1 LPTPE
6 VIEPP
11 KKRPQSGPGT
21 QQLRVLIA
29 GACLAIIS
37 VMLLLGWT
45 LWDSRRAA
53 LDHAIQNSQN
63 LAATLAHDI
72 DRNITSYDLS
82 LQGVIEGLKFDE
94 IRSVSPALRDQI
106 LFDRAATA
114 DFLGSILVL
123 DADGKPTI
131 DSRSADPRKTTYA
144 DRLYF
149 QVHRADPA
157 VGLFV
162 SEPFRSRLSNEWVI
176 ALSRRLAN
184 PDGSF
189 AGVVVGTLKLAFFQ
203 TLFDG
208 IDAGPGG
215 TVALFNS
222 ASRSMVVRKPYDE
235 AEWGRSMADSSLFD
249 EYARAPAGSFRYRA
263 VTDDIDRIAVYQ
275 QVGKFPLILCVGV
288 TRDLIFAEWRQK
300 ALIVGTSVLFAV
312 VLITL
317 LGAFALQELNRRG
330 RAERTARENE
340 RLYRLL
346 ADNSSDLI
354 VLADVDGVRRFI
366 SPAARALYGYEPEEM
381 MGSNTFGAAHPD
393 DRHLLTAA
401 FDRLTSGAPSAVA
414 EVRAQRKGGDYIWVE
429 THMRLVHDPLTDEL
443 RVLGLIRDVS
453 TRHATEQ
460 AIRESEAQFRSLANS
475 VSDVIIRSAPD
486 GTLRYV
492 SPSCRAVLGYEPEEI
507 VGNPRGTFSHPL
519 DREHIEERIAEIV
532 AGDSDNVLTF
542 RVFRRDRTIIW
553 LEARI
558 SVVRAAGTG
567 ELVEMISVMRDV
579 SQQKAIEER
588 LERAREEAEKAS
600 QLKSDFL
607 ANMSHEIRTPMN
619 GIIGM
624 TGLLL
629 ATPLDAEQRR
639 YADSVRISADA
650 LLSVINDILDISKLE
665 AGKLN
670 LETVPFCFGTIV
682 EDCVELMT
690 AKALDK
696 GIALSAELD
705 ERARRVHLGDPT
717 RLRQILLNLLS
728 NAVKFT
734 DSGFVRIG
742 VTCADLGDGT
752 SAVQILVEDSGIGMD
767 ETAKSKLFRKFEQ
780 ADSSVARR
788 FGGTGLGLA
797 ISKQLVDRMGGRIE
811 ATSTPGE
818 GSRFTVDLVLA
829 MSDARVEEPNPG
841 IEPANDAVVPS
852 APGRKTGRILVAED
866 NAVNQ
871 LLVVTL
877 LEEAGYDVDVAEDG
891 AEAIAAVRRRIYD
904 LVLMDAQMP
913 NMDGL
918 QATQAIRRLPGCRG
932 RLPIIALTA
941 NAMAGDRE
949 HYISAGMD
957 DYLSKPLDAQ
967 TMLAM
972 VSAWLER
979 SRLTEE
985 WSNRAG

>member
-6 VIEPP
+6 AITPP
-11 KKRPQSGPGT
+11 SKRPQSGPGT

-29 GACLAIIS
+29 GACLAVIS
-37 VMLLLGWT
+37 VMVLLGWT

-53 LDHAIQNSQN
+53 LNHAVQASQS
-63 LAATLAHDI
+63 LAAALAHDI
-72 DRNITSYDLS
+72 ERNLTSYDLS
-82 LQGVIEGLKFDE
+82 LQGVIDGLKFDE
-94 IRSVSPALRDQI
+94 IRSFSPALRDQI
-106 LFDRAATA
+106 LFDRASTA
-114 DFLGSILVL
+114 AYLGSLIVI
-123 DADGKPTI
+123 DADGKALV
-131 DSRSADPRKTTYA
+131 DSRTAEPLKMSYA
-144 DRLYF
+144 DRPYF
-149 QVHRADPA
+149 QVHRNDPSI
-157 VGLFV
+157 GLFV
-162 SEPFRSRLSNEWVI
+162 SAPFHNQATGEWQI
-176 ALSRRLAN
+176 TLSRRLAN
-184 PDGSF
+184 ADGGF
-189 AGVVVGTLKLAFFQ
+189 AGVVVGELKLSFFQ
-203 TLFDG
+203 SLFDAVDVGPQG
-208 IDAGPGG
+208 I
-215 TVALFNS
+215 VALVNS
-222 ASRSMVVRKPYDE
+222 ASETLVIRKPYDE
-235 AEWGRSMADSSLFD
+235 AELGRSI
-249 EYARAPAGSFRYRA
+249 AGSDLLKQITAAPKGAFRYRSM
-263 VTDDIDRIAVYQ
+263 IDGVDRMAVYQ
-275 QVGKFPLILCVGV
+275 QIGDFPLTLSVAIA
-288 TRDLIFAEWRQK
+288 RDAIFDEWRQK
-300 ALIVGTSVLFAV
+300 ALIVGSAVLFAA
-312 VLITL
+312 VLIAL
-317 LGAFALQELNRRG
+317 LGAFAFQELNRRG

-354 VLADVDGVRRFI
+354 VLADIDGVRRFI

-401 FDRLTSGAPSAVA
+401 FERLRGGAPSAVV
-414 EVRAQRKGGDYIWVE
+414 ELRAQRKGGEYIWVE
-429 THMRLVHDPLTDEL
+429 THMRLVRDPLTDEM

-453 TRHATEQ
+453 VRHATEQ

-492 SPSCRAVLGYEPEEI
+492 SPSSRTVLGYDPEEI
-507 VGNPRGTFSHPL
+507 VGNKRGAFSHPL
-519 DREHIEERIAEIV
+519 DREHMEERIAEIIG
-532 AGDSDNVLTF
+532 GDSDNVLAF
-542 RVFRRDRTIIW
+542 RVTRRDGAIIW

-558 SVVRAAGTG
+558 SLVRATDTG
-567 ELVEMISVMRDV
+567 ELVEMIAVMRDI

-588 LERAREEAEKAS
+588 LERARVEAEKAS

-629 ATPLDAEQRR
+629 ATPLNTEQRR
-639 YADSVRISADA
+639 FADAVRISADA
-650 LLSVINDILDISKLE
+650 LLSVINDILDLSKLE

-670 LETVPFCFGTIV
+670 LELVPFCFGTIV

-696 GIALSAELD
+696 GIALTAEIA
-705 ERARRVHLGDPT
+705 ERARRIHLGDPT

-734 DSGFVRIG
+734 DTGFVRIV
-742 VTCADLGDGT
+742 VTGHDRGDGNT
-752 SAVQILVEDSGIGMD
+752 AIRMLVEDSGIGMD
-767 ETAKSKLFRKFEQ
+767 DEAKGKLFRKFEQ

-811 ATSTPGE
+811 VTSAPGK
-818 GSRFTVDLVLA
+818 GSRFIVEVTLA
-829 MSDARVEEPNPG
+829 SSDIATPELDEKVA
-841 IEPANDAVVPS
+841 PANDKIPS
-852 APGRKTGRILVAED
+852 PTPAHRIGRILVAED

-877 LEEAGYDVDVAEDG
+877 LEDAGYDVDVVQDG
-891 AEAIAAVRRRIYD
+891 AEAVAAVRRRTYD

-918 QATQAIRRLPGCRG
+918 QATQAIRRLSGGRG
-932 RLPIIALTA
+932 RIPIIALTA

-949 HYISAGMD
+949 HYIDAGMD
-957 DYLSKPLDAQ
+957 DYLSKPLEAA

-972 VSAWLER
+972 VSSWIESTRA
-979 SRLTEE
+979 TGE
-985 WSNRAG
+985 WSNQAG